1 MRERGGERDGRRD
14 NGEREK
20 MRGRPGKLYT
30 CKCRERGSK
39 IKNEDENRNVF

>member
-14 NGEREK
+14 NRERGREK
-20 MRGRPGKLYT
+20 MRGRESYT
-30 CKCRERGSK
+30 HACREIGSK